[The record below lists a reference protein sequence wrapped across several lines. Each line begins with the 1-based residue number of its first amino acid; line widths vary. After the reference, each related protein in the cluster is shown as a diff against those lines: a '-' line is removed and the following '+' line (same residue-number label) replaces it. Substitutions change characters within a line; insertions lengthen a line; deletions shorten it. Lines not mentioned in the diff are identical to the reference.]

1 MAFRPALHAIEV
13 ALHYREHGQEL
24 VNTIGFYAS
33 NSSPT
38 HAQVVAA
45 NALVTGTFLTEL
57 LLLMSADVEFYKS
70 VSTALDTAQ
79 GEQFILEASAPGAI
93 TASEPAPLSVCALV
107 AAKSTHR
114 GKGLTA
120 HSYIGGLVEGEID
133 GDNIT
138 TSLQDE
144 LTTVFG
150 LLPLTPNSDGIQWGL
165 ISRRNIQAFPIV
177 SYAVRLQQ
185 GIQKLRTPGR
195 RRRRA
200 VTP

>member
-1 MAFRPALHAIEV
+1 MTFRPALHAIEV
-13 ALHYREHGQEL
+13 ALHFREHGQEL
-24 VNTIGFYAS
+24 VNTIGFYCTS
-33 NSSPT
+33 SSPT
-38 HAQVVAA
+38 LAQVTAA
-45 NALVTGTFLTEL
+45 NAICTSTFLTEL

-70 VSTALDTAQ
+70 VSTALDTSD
-79 GEQFILEASAPGAI
+79 GYQFILEASAPGAI

-107 AAKSTHR
+107 AAKSVRR
-114 GKGLTA
+114 GKGMTA
-120 HSYIGGLVEGEID
+120 HTYVGGLTEGEID

-150 LLPLTPNSDGIQWGL
+150 LLPLAPDSHGLQWGL
-165 ISRRNIQAFPIV
+165 ISRRNIQAYPIL

-200 VTP
+200 HA